1 MFLIAKRAKDI
12 KCPERLAVCKEVLS
26 TADEKLHVIARKLKF
41 VYKDQLVFCA
51 DNCGVCRLELWL
63 LVDLWARYCPADTQ
77 SIEGFNNIVTNATV
91 LAPNIKLPLLNARCA
106 SRSFCLGTL
115 GANAYNLSSVKFSE
129 MKDDLEA
136 ALQRAIDN
144 HAGHTEVLA
153 EFDRFAAPLPSAPA
167 QKARPDVIDPAL
179 QKTETHIWAAHY
191 SSMWTKYH
199 RGANAG
205 LRCLLLIQRSD
216 GGRDAYLC
224 PLLHRHIGYLLKLD
238 TEFNCDGKQMVIG
251 LSRPL
256 VYKSTLDVFLELYG
270 DRQLRCAA
278 F

>member
-1 MFLIAKRAKDI
+1 M
-12 KCPERLAVCKEVLS
+12 
-26 TADEKLHVIARKLKF
+26 
-41 VYKDQLVFCA
+41 
-51 DNCGVCRLELWL
+51 
-63 LVDLWARYCPADTQ
+63 
-77 SIEGFNNIVTNATV
+77 
-91 LAPNIKLPLLNARCA
+91 
-106 SRSFCLGTL
+106 
-115 GANAYNLSSVKFSE
+115 
-129 MKDDLEA
+129 
-136 ALQRAIDN
+136 QRAIDN

-179 QKTETHIWAAHY
+179 QQTATHIWAAHY

-270 DRQLRCAA
+270 DRQLVSHFRRPTLTVRFPSLLTTTLCSPTLWLVSLHV
-278 F
+278 